1 MSEEEKESSGGVWQ
15 TMKDAVKDGLGKGD
29 DESDEDTEA
38 EGSGEDGAEGSGEGE
53 EKADEDKDE
62 YEKAREKVEALEDD
76 PPQDLSD
83 WPDDQAMY
91 ETFGGSDMEAYDEGA
106 TANLGPPALRR
117 YADGSVEIEGEE
129 QPVPVDSESLR
140 EIAEE
145 TGGTFKEA
153 ASAAELTEV
162 YEDLGSQIG
171 YVTEPR
177 EVTPWFIGSGLALAF
192 LGAILS
198 LLWTNR
204 LL

>member
-1 MSEEEKESSGGVWQ
+1 M
-15 TMKDAVKDGLGKGD
+15 
-29 DESDEDTEA
+29 
-38 EGSGEDGAEGSGEGE
+38 
-53 EKADEDKDE
+53 
-62 YEKAREKVEALEDD
+62 
-76 PPQDLSD
+76 
-83 WPDDQAMY
+83 
-91 ETFGGSDMEAYDEGA
+91 
-106 TANLGPPALRR
+106 
-117 YADGSVEIEGEE
+117 
-129 QPVPVDSESLR
+129 DSESLR